1 MMIVK
6 NPCRTLSCP
15 RSAGPSP
22 GSSRWHLVGHGGR
35 PFFAAI
41 GLNACAGSTE
51 PRAGIRCDSVA
62 PLVLTIG
69 AHTIVDVA
77 QGGGCDPDSTSGR
90 HYERSGTLWGGSGTY
105 LRVVQ
110 PPGGGSLAVS
120 LTARNAGEVEPSFAV
135 LRLR

>member
-15 RSAGPSP
+15 RSARLEPE
-22 GSSRWHLVGHGGR
+22 SSRWGLVGYGGLL
-35 PFFAAI
+35 FFAAI

-69 AHTIVDVA
+69 THTIVDVA

-90 HYERSGTLWGGSGTY
+90 HYERSGTLRGGSGTY

-110 PPGGGSLAVS
+110 PPGGGPVAVS
-120 LTARNAGEVEPSFAV
+120 LTAGNTGEVEPRFAV